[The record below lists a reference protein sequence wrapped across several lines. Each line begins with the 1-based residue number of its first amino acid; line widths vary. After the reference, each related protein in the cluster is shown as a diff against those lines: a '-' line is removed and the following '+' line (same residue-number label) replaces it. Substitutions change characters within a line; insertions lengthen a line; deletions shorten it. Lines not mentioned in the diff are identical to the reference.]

1 MFLATDQENRLGGIL
16 GDAALKLLDSRI
28 GKALLKRIEE
38 GGQANLTG
46 LPDPAKSF
54 LIASLL
60 EVTGRPA
67 VVLVPDEARARALAQ
82 ELSAFMEEEGLLTFH
97 GRELSL
103 TDVRAVNRQVE
114 LERAAL
120 MARLLAGDYQVLIL
134 PADAALQRLR
144 LPGIFGSFTLHLA
157 RGQEVDPQLLERKLL
172 ASGYERVTQVDSPG
186 PSARRGAILD
196 V

>member
-82 ELSAFMEEEGLLTFH
+82 ELSAFMEEEGLLAFP

-114 LERAAL
+114 L
-120 MARLLAGDYQVLIL
+120 
-134 PADAALQRLR
+134 
-144 LPGIFGSFTLHLA
+144 
-157 RGQEVDPQLLERKLL
+157 
-172 ASGYERVTQVDSPG
+172 
-186 PSARRGAILD
+186 
-196 V
+196 